1 MNICSIQTISL
12 VALCAPKVVQSW
24 TWNVNFDWENRRNC
38 SGSMSR
44 PVITASSTFSPRKTT
59 IRNGGKLEINGST
72 ASLTVNSK
80 DVVVDNNYA
89 IGFISSLL
97 ISNGGTLIIQSDK
110 KMKDRE
116 AASLTGGSIL
126 VENRLEVSDD
136 AFSG

>member
-1 MNICSIQTISL
+1 
-12 VALCAPKVVQSW
+12 
-24 TWNVNFDWENRRNC
+24 
-38 SGSMSR
+38 MSR

-72 ASLTVNSK
+72 AGLTVNSK

-89 IGFISSLL
+89 IGFISSPL

-110 KMKDRE
+110 KMKVRDGV

-136 AFSG
+136 SFSG